1 MINIKYAKAYTEVL
15 EIIKYFPEDELNK
28 ISQEKIDYYKKNMD
42 KDYKFEIN
50 PKIDLAEQNISKEAS
65 AIIISLFRDYFA
77 TEKQKQQLEILIKKE
92 EEKNEKRKE
101 EKYSPNDIFKSN
113 QGQKQERE
121 NQFKNLKNEISMVEY
136 KESFFE
142 RFRKIIFK
150 LIYKK

>member
-15 EIIKYFPEDELNK
+15 EIIKYFPEYELNK

-42 KDYKFEIN
+42 KNYKFEIN

-77 TEKQKQQLEILIKKE
+77 TEKQKQQLEI
-92 EEKNEKRKE
+92 
-101 EKYSPNDIFKSN
+101 
-113 QGQKQERE
+113 RE

>member
-15 EIIKYFPEDELNK
+15 EIIKYFPENELNK

-42 KDYKFEIN
+42 KNYKFEIN

-77 TEKQKQQLEILIKKE
+77 TEKQKQQLEI
-92 EEKNEKRKE
+92 
-101 EKYSPNDIFKSN
+101 
-113 QGQKQERE
+113 RE